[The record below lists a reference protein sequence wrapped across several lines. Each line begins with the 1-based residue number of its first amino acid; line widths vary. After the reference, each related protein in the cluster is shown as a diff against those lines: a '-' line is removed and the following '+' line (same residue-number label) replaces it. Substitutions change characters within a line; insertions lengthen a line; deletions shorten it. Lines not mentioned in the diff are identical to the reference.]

1 MDIFQLP
8 ANTHVNRVIP
18 KNAFDQ
24 FTDTKEKKDFVDKIE
39 KIRWLYKIATDTTN
53 LPSGEVVEL
62 QVFDISLRKKDEIP
76 GLIKV
81 IDRSIPYP
89 IIFILTFGKE
99 LMFTLSKKHPHPT
112 DEDKAVIDWTFTSS
126 WLKRR
131 ENLYRLNLKE
141 SLDYVF
147 ADFCRQLAGKNS
159 DQSRISIPSLIERE
173 KKIQELQSS
182 IRKLEAAVART
193 KQFNKKVELNMEL
206 QRRREELG
214 RINLEF

>member
-1 MDIFQLP
+1 MRDIFQLP
-8 ANTHVNRVIP
+8 VSTHVNRVIP

-24 FTDTKEKKDFVDKIE
+24 FIDTKERKEFVDKIE
-39 KIRWLYKIATDTTN
+39 KIRWLYKIARDTTN

-62 QVFDISLRKKDEIP
+62 QVFELSLRKKDEIP

-89 IIFILTFGKE
+89 IIFILTFEEE
-99 LMFTLSKKHPHPT
+99 LMFSLSKKHPHPT

-126 WLKRR
+126 WFKKQ
-131 ENLYRLNLKE
+131 ESPYRIKLKE

-147 ADFCRQLAGKNS
+147 VDFCRQLAGNNS
-159 DQSRISIPSLIERE
+159 DQSRIPIPSLIERE
-173 KKIQELQSS
+173 KKIQELQTS
-182 IRKLEAAVART
+182 IRKLEATIAKT

-206 QRRREELG
+206 QRRREEMERL
-214 RINLEF
+214 

>member
-1 MDIFQLP
+1 MTDIFQLP
-8 ANTHVNRVIP
+8 LSTHVNRVIP

-24 FTDTKEKKDFVDKIE
+24 FTDTKEKKDFVDKID

-53 LPSGEVVEL
+53 LPPGEVVEL
-62 QVFDISLRKKDEIP
+62 QVFEISLRKRDEIP

-89 IIFILTFGKE
+89 IIFILTFGEE
-99 LMFTLSKKHPHPT
+99 LMFSLSKKHPHPT
-112 DEDKAVIDWTFTSS
+112 HEDKAVIDWTFTTTWVKRHESS
-126 WLKRR
+126 
-131 ENLYRLNLKE
+131 YRLNLKE

-159 DQSRISIPSLIERE
+159 DRSRISVPLLIERE
-173 KKIQELQSS
+173 KKIQELQTS
-182 IRKLEAAVART
+182 IRKLEAAIARA
-193 KQFNKKVELNMEL
+193 KQFNRKVELNIEL

-214 RINLEF
+214 MYS